1 MSREEIVETLTDVFR
16 ENFDDDSIELNAET
30 TADDIEDWDSLEQV
44 NLLSRIESVFG
55 ITFDIRETL
64 TLNNVGEM
72 VDLISKKL

>member
-1 MSREEIVETLTDVFR
+1 MSREEIVEKLTDVFR